1 MSDMSDIKIC
11 IDFGSTFTKG
21 VAFDLAT
28 ETVLVRVQTPSTV
41 ETDVTDGLS
50 RALDMM
56 GRRVSLGDEE
66 IQGALSCSSAAGG
79 LKMVC
84 VGLVPDYTT
93 KAGHMAALGAGAKV
107 AGLYSYELTETELA
121 DIARAAPDIILL
133 TGGTDGGNKKVIAHN
148 ARQLAKIA
156 GSLSHVIV
164 AGNKSANDEIKAAFA
179 DTGID
184 VNYTDNIMP
193 EFGRLELGSVN
204 EMIRDV
210 FLNRITE
217 AKGVAKVADIISGI
231 AMPTPSAV
239 LEAATLIANGTKNV
253 EGLGELL
260 LVDVGGAT
268 TDVDSIARG
277 VPTRDGVHTVGLL
290 EPYAKRTVEGD
301 LGMYH
306 NLDTLADIA
315 RENMAIAEKYET
327 GEALGDAVDRERFER
342 ELETLRAARSVPES
356 REQIQRQLMLA
367 RLAVKTAADRHAGSV
382 EAIWTHDGDVWVQ
395 RGKDLSKVKYV
406 IGTGGPLAFSSNPRY
421 VLEGAQASPE
431 QPNVLKPLRPN
442 YLLDEQYI
450 LFAIGLLAQKHPDKA
465 LRIALKYLKRL

>member
-1 MSDMSDIKIC
+1 MSDIKIC

-28 ETVLVRVQTPSTV
+28 ETVLARVQMPSTV
-41 ETDVTDGLS
+41 ETDVTIGL
-50 RALDMM
+50 ANVLDRI
-56 GRRVSLGDEE
+56 GTRIPVGEE
-66 IQGALSCSSAAGG
+66 ELREAVACSSAAGG

-107 AGLYSYELTETELA
+107 AGLYSYEMTGSELGE
-121 DIARAAPDIILL
+121 IVRLAPDIVLL
-133 TGGTDGGNKKVIAHN
+133 TGGTDGGNRKIIAHN
-148 ARQLAKIA
+148 ARQLATIA
-156 GSLSHVIV
+156 DSLSHVIV
-164 AGNKSANDEIKAAFA
+164 AGNKSAYDDIAAAF
-179 DTGID
+179 DGTGLD
-184 VNYTDNIMP
+184 VNYTKNIMP
-193 EFGRLELGSVN
+193 EFGRLDLDAVN

-217 AKGVAKVADIISGI
+217 AKGVARVSGMISGI
-231 AMPTPSAV
+231 VMPTPSAV
-239 LEAATLIANGTKNV
+239 LDAAVLIANGTKQTG
-253 EGLGELL
+253 GLGELL

-268 TDVDSIARG
+268 TDVDSVARG

-315 RENMAIAEKYET
+315 RADMERERKYENVT
-327 GEALGDAVDRERFER
+327 DDRDRFER
-342 ELETLRAARSVPES
+342 ELEALRAARSVPDGH
-356 REQIQRQLMLA
+356 EQTKRQLMLA
-367 RLAVKTAADRHAGSV
+367 HLAVRTATDRHAGRV

-395 RGKDLSKVKYV
+395 RGKDLSNIEYI

-421 VLEGAQASPE
+421 VLEGAQAAPE
-431 QPNVLKPLRPN
+431 QPNVLKPLHPK

-450 LFAIGLLAQKHPDKA
+450 LFAIGLLAENHPDKA
-465 LRIALKYLKRL
+465 LRIARKYLKVI

>member
-1 MSDMSDIKIC
+1 MSDIKIC
-11 IDFGSTFTKG
+11 IDFGSTYTKG

-28 ETVLVRVQTPSTV
+28 ETVLTRVQTPSTV
-41 ETDVTDGLS
+41 ETDVTTGLLF
-50 RALDMM
+50 ALDMI
-56 GRRVSLGDEE
+56 GRRVSIGDEE
-66 IQGALSCSSAAGG
+66 IREASACSSAAGG

-107 AGLYSYELTETELA
+107 AGLFSYELTDTELA
-121 DIARAAPDIILL
+121 EIARTAPDIVLL
-133 TGGTDGGNKKVIAHN
+133 TGGTDGGNKKIIAHN
-148 ARQLAKIA
+148 ARQLASIA

-164 AGNKSANDEIKAAFA
+164 AGNKSANDDIAKAFSGTAL
-179 DTGID
+179 D
-184 VNYTDNIMP
+184 VNFSKNIMP
-193 EFGRLELGSVN
+193 EFGRLELDSVN

-231 AMPTPSAV
+231 SMPTPSAV
-239 LEAATLIANGTKNV
+239 LEAAVLIANGSKNV
-253 EGLGELL
+253 SGLGELL

-268 TDVDSIARG
+268 TDVDSVARG
-277 VPTRDGVHTVGLL
+277 VPTRDGVHTVGLM

-315 RENMAIAEKYET
+315 REHMAESAEGAFPTED
-327 GEALGDAVDRERFER
+327 GDAADRERFER
-342 ELETLRAARSVPES
+342 ELETLRAARSVPEGPD
-356 REQIQRQLMLA
+356 QIRRQLMLA

-395 RGKDLSKVKYV
+395 RGKDLSNIKYV
-406 IGTGGPLAFSSNPRY
+406 LGTGGPLAFSSDPRY
-421 VLEGAQASPE
+421 VLEGAQATAE
-431 QPNVLKPLRPN
+431 QPNVLKPLHPQ
-442 YLLDEQYI
+442 YLLDENYI
-450 LFAIGLLAQKHPDKA
+450 LFAIGLLAETHPDKA
-465 LRIALKYLKRL
+465 IRIAKKYLKPLQ